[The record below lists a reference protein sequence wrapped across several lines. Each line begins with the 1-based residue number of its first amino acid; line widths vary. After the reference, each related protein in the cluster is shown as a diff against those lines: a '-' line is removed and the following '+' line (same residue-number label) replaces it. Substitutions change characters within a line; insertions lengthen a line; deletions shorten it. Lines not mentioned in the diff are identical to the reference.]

1 MCTYTLRC
9 TFLPVNARS
18 SKIQFHSYICN
29 FPTSPHHDKIASFFV
44 PTPQILKQLKEK
56 KHLNKPKPLILVC
69 CSDGEILQVHTKLDV
84 YFIFSASK
92 CQGNLH
98 VSYFACVLRVASTEK
113 TAVVSLFLSLSPPLS
128 LLLAQSV

>member
-1 MCTYTLRC
+1 MTKLH
-9 TFLPVNARS
+9 
-18 SKIQFHSYICN
+18 HSLYAHPTN
-29 FPTSPHHDKIASFFV
+29 FKTTKR
-44 PTPQILKQLKEK
+44 

-98 VSYFACVLRVASTEK
+98 VSYFACVLRVASMEK
-113 TAVVSLFLSLSPPLS
+113 TAVVSLSLSLSLPPSLS
-128 LLLAQSV
+128 SLPKVCKMSLS